1 MCNWGRVRF
10 AHPPGPKSGR
20 LYLRATRF
28 FVRKTGAF
36 SPCARRSRTA
46 EESLEK
52 AHMALCKRR
61 FMAWRCLMARR
72 LLLHSAD
79 EARLADTGGNA
90 LAEQGDIF
98 GGDVACKGKTQGAAC
113 GRGIDAHGG
122 EDVRWFG
129 GAG

>member
-1 MCNWGRVRF
+1 MSPEAEG
-10 AHPPGPKSGR
+10 GPLADAGGP
-20 LYLRATRF
+20 F
-28 FVRKTGAF
+28 FVRKTGVF
-36 SPCARRSRTA
+36 SPCARRGRTE
-46 EESLEK
+46 EESHKK
-52 AHMALCKRR
+52 AHVALRKRR

-79 EARLADTGGNA
+79 EARLADASGNA

-113 GRGIDAHGG
+113 GRGIDAHCG
-122 EDVRWFG
+122 EDVRRLG